1 MNGDEVCTCG
11 DVADEHSEDSPRV
24 CEVEDCDCRSF
35 EEDEEATA
43 EARDGQE

>member
-1 MNGDEVCTCG
+1 MMD
-11 DVADEHSEDSPRV
+11 ADETFSGVRAP
-24 CEVEDCDCRSF
+24 F